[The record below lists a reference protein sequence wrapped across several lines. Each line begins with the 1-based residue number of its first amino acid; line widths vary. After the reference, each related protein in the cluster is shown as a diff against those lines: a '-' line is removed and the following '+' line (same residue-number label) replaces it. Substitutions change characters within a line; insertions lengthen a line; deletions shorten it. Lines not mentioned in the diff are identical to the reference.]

1 MWERSSEHRIP
12 IKLRTCL
19 AEAEKAR
26 RWTAPKICREAIMMG
41 NWAMD
46 DRGNTEEGL
55 RIDDGL
61 AMAEKIWDLREL
73 LLLLQFDS
81 R

>member
-55 RIDDGL
+55 GL
-61 AMAEKIWDLREL
+61 AMAEKILDLREL
-73 LLLLQFDS
+73 LLLYSLIHAKP
-81 R
+81 

>member
-1 MWERSSEHRIP
+1 
-12 IKLRTCL
+12 
-19 AEAEKAR
+19 
-26 RWTAPKICREAIMMG
+26 MMG

-61 AMAEKIWDLREL
+61 AMAEKILDLREL
-73 LLLLQFDS
+73 LFDS